1 MGYKYNKEFLDEAI
15 ETYGEDVVQSV
26 IDMVNMS
33 DPDGAY
39 TIFEDYLSRFKSN
52 FCFLAKR
59 YLLK

>member
-1 MGYKYNKEFLDEAI
+1 MRFKYNKEFLDEAI

-39 TIFEDYLSRFKSN
+39 TIFEDYGWYDYAECVEILYLSS
-52 FCFLAKR
+52 
-59 YLLK
+59 